1 MYFVHRGCLVSCDI
15 VDPEQTTHWLFR
27 LSSTAWE
34 SKTHTRTHTERN
46 SRSHSEPRNSSRIRI
61 AAAALLFTPI
71 LKSSVGPSSLPLVP
85 FSFLYLLIP
94 LFHMSSG
101 PLALAVTEI
110 TFSQT
115 TASDPPPP
123 PPPPILH
130 TPPQN
135 LKKTLLS
142 TTMAPIN
149 L

>member
-1 MYFVHRGCLVSCDI
+1 
-15 VDPEQTTHWLFR
+15 
-27 LSSTAWE
+27 
-34 SKTHTRTHTERN
+34 
-46 SRSHSEPRNSSRIRI
+46 
-61 AAAALLFTPI
+61 
-71 LKSSVGPSSLPLVP
+71 
-85 FSFLYLLIP
+85 
-94 LFHMSSG
+94 MSSG

-123 PPPPILH
+123 SSPILH

-135 LKKTLLS
+135 LKQNLLS